1 MINVG
6 IIGLGFMGKTHF
18 ECYRANRKAKV
29 VAIADVD
36 AKKRAGDWSTIGGNI
51 GDTTPVMADLS
62 GAATYARAGDLI
74 ADPNV
79 DLVDICL
86 PTYLHARATLEALK
100 AGKHVMCEKPMALN
114 SRECAEVK
122 KAAASAPGKIM
133 VGHCIRFWP
142 EYAVAKKIIDTQH
155 YGAALSATFRRVS
168 PTPTWSWKNWLM
180 DARRS
185 GSAALD
191 LHIHDTD
198 YILWLFGAP
207 QKVVS
212 QGTCNVSSGIDH
224 IVTHYYY
231 RRRNLQVTAEGGWM
245 MPSGVPFEMGFTI
258 VCEGGTLEF
267 RSGSGKG
274 LQVFVP
280 GGRILS
286 PKVPVGD
293 GYSRELDYLLTC
305 IERKRPVATVTPGS
319 SALSVRVVE
328 REIESARRRT
338 AVAVRAA

>member
-1 MINVG
+1 VMVDLTG
-6 IIGLGFMGKTHF
+6 I
-18 ECYRANRKAKV
+18 
-29 VAIADVD
+29 
-36 AKKRAGDWSTIGGNI
+36 
-51 GDTTPVMADLS
+51 
-62 GAATYARAGDLI
+62 ATYARAADLLGDP
-74 ADPNV
+74 DVN
-79 DLVDICL
+79 LVDICL
-86 PTYLHARATLEALK
+86 PTYLHAKATVEALK
-100 AGKHVMCEKPMALN
+100 SGKHVMCEKPMALN
-114 SRECAEVK
+114 SRECAQVK
-122 KAAASAPGKIM
+122 RAAKSARGKVM
-133 VGHCIRFWP
+133 FGHCIRFWP
-142 EYAVAKKIIDTQH
+142 EYAVAKKILDSKR
-155 YGAALSATFRRVS
+155 YGAPLSVTFRRVS

-180 DARRS
+180 DAKRS

-198 YILWLFGAP
+198 YILWLFGMP

-212 QGTCNVSSGIDH
+212 QGTGNVSTGIDH

-231 RRRNLQVTAEGGWM
+231 ARKNLQVTAEGGWM
-245 MPSGVPFEMGFTI
+245 MPSGVPFEMGFTM
-258 VCEGGTLEF
+258 VCEEGTLEF

-305 IERKRPVATVTPGS
+305 IERKRPVATVTPTS

-328 REIESARRRT
+328 REMESARKRT
-338 AVAVRAA
+338 AVSIRAV